1 MNAKRARKSALG
13 LMGVLMLLYVAYGLT
28 HPPRDKARAQR
39 ITAVNAAPRVS
50 MTFSTSDLPASA
62 DVLPGMS
69 K

>member
-1 MNAKRARKSALG
+1 
-13 LMGVLMLLYVAYGLT
+13 MLLYVAYGLT

-62 DVLPGMS
+62 DVLPGTS